1 MIDINLQIHYIK
13 LGIIMKKINIAYW
26 VVTVLFA
33 GFMIFSSLGNVMSD
47 AQSIELIHTQM
58 GFPKYIIPFLGIAK
72 ILAAI
77 TILIPKLDRLKE
89 WAYAGL
95 VFDLVG
101 ATYSFIALGYP
112 ASGWAFMLVFVGFA
126 LLSYYL
132 HRRRMQTANA

>member
-1 MIDINLQIHYIK
+1 
-13 LGIIMKKINIAYW
+13 MKKLNIAYW
-26 VVTVLFA
+26 IVTGLFA
-33 GFMIFSSLGNVMSD
+33 AFMIFSSLGNVISD
-47 AQSIELIHTQM
+47 AQSVDMIHTQM
-58 GFPKYIIPFLGIAK
+58 GFPKYIIPFLGVAK

-112 ASGWAFMLVFVGFA
+112 ASGWVFMLVFVGFA

-132 HRRRMQTANA
+132 HCRRQQYTNA

>member
-1 MIDINLQIHYIK
+1 
-13 LGIIMKKINIAYW
+13 MKKLNIAYW
-26 VVTVLFA
+26 VVTGLFA
-33 GFMIFSSLGNVMSD
+33 AFMVFSSVGNVMND
-47 AQSIELIHTQM
+47 PQSVEMIHTQM

-72 ILAAI
+72 ILASV
-77 TILIPKLDRLKE
+77 TILIPKLDRIKE

-112 ASGWAFMLVFVGFA
+112 AGGWAMMLLFIGFA

-132 HRRRMQTANA
+132 HRKRQVAMQA

>member
-1 MIDINLQIHYIK
+1 
-13 LGIIMKKINIAYW
+13 MKKLNIAYW
-26 VVTVLFA
+26 VVTGLFA
-33 GFMIFSSLGNVMSD
+33 AFMIFSSTGNVMSD
-47 AQSIELIHTQM
+47 APSVDLIHTQM
-58 GFPKYIIPFLGIAK
+58 GFPKYIIPFLGVAK

-77 TILIPKLDRLKE
+77 TILIPKLDRIKE

-112 ASGWAFMLVFVGFA
+112 ASGWGMMLVFVGVA

-132 HRRRMQTANA
+132 HRRRQQLLAKA